1 MLKLARLTAWILVA
15 ALVFVTLAPIGMR
28 PVVVESANLERAM
41 AYALMGFML
50 ALAYPRHW
58 LWALAAGVALAGLL
72 EAAQGLTASRHGRVA
87 DFLVKAVAASL
98 GALGAQ
104 VVLFAGTRWERR
116 RAVRTLAD

>member
-1 MLKLARLTAWILVA
+1 
-15 ALVFVTLAPIGMR
+15 
-28 PVVVESANLERAM
+28 VVESANLERAM

-98 GALGAQ
+98 GALVAQ

-116 RAVRTLAD
+116 RAIRTLAD